1 MKKHLFILLAA
12 MLAGG
17 AASAQVIYHYQ
28 PATAP
33 WTGDNLFSLHVG
45 SFYQPS
51 KLAPDA
57 TDIRE
62 RLPLSFSFR
71 YDGEM
76 AMGTKWVAGF
86 QAELNYAIT
95 GLVYNLDGDQQ
106 PSQANDPNRGKWLRF
121 ETKEWTLAVEERFMV
136 GYYLTENLSLY
147 IAPGLYESFLTS
159 RNSTLTRTDKVT
171 GTVTREESPMRKPSF
186 GMHAGFS
193 GTVGAYYYFTDNFF
207 ATATAKVH
215 IPIRFFDEDKNLTS
229 NYGLMIGVGYKF
241 IR

>member
-71 YDGEM
+71 S
-76 AMGTKWVAGF
+76 
-86 QAELNYAIT
+86 
-95 GLVYNLDGDQQ
+95 
-106 PSQANDPNRGKWLRF
+106 SQANDPNRGKWLRF

-171 GTVTREESPMRKPSF
+171 GTVTREESPMRKPTF